1 VTAGG
6 VESEQWNVAGAEV
19 AYTLAMNYRGG
30 RPEDLE
36 AIVGFQI
43 AMAKETEDLELDGE
57 TCRRGVS
64 RVFEDTSLGSYYVA
78 EEEGRVVGSL
88 LITFEWS
95 DWRAGTVW
103 WIQSVYVEPALRGRG
118 AYRGLYEHVRAL
130 ARNVPD
136 VRGIRLYV
144 DRRNS
149 VAQNVYARLGMDG
162 DHYVVFE
169 WMKE

>member
-1 VTAGG
+1 
-6 VESEQWNVAGAEV
+6 V
-19 AYTLAMNYRGG
+19 AYTLAMNYRAG
-30 RPEDLE
+30 RPDDLE

-43 AMAKETEDLELDGE
+43 AMAKETEDLELDEE
-57 TCRRGVS
+57 TARRGVS
-64 RVFEDTSLGSYYVA
+64 QVFRDASLGSYYVA

-103 WIQSVYVEPALRGRG
+103 WIQSVYVAPSLRGSG
-118 AYRGLYEHVRAL
+118 VYRGLYEHVRDL
-130 ARNVPD
+130 ARNDPG

-162 DHYVVFE
+162 DHYIVYE